1 MDVDAFDRYLLG
13 RSDADL
19 FAGVV
24 RLQQDRPDGTAV
36 TLLEKGYGLANR
48 AWQIPC
54 APDIRFDTASIT
66 KLFTA
71 VAVLQQV
78 EAEAFELDTSVTD
91 YLGLTGT
98 QISGDVTPYHLL
110 THTSGIA
117 DDADEEAGE
126 KYEDLFRDRPNYAV
140 RETRDFLPSF
150 VHKPPNFAPGQGCR
164 YCNVSYVLLGLMVE
178 QASDLPYREYVA
190 DRVFAAAGMADAV
203 FAAMDVVT
211 PRVAEGVELV
221 RDDGGSMVGWRR
233 NIYSYPPIGSPDGG
247 AHVTAAD
254 LVAFHDAL
262 RQGRLLSPASV
273 AAMLRPHARMRARG
287 EGWHDTG
294 FGFEFGTDAQGTVT
308 SYWKEGSNMGVSAIL
323 THYVQTGIT
332 AVILSNTSDGAWEP
346 STQLDRQLEGT

>member
-1 MDVDAFDRYLLG
+1 MDVDAFDQYVMG

-24 RLQQDRPDGTAV
+24 RLEQDQSDGTTV

-54 APDIRFDTASIT
+54 APEIRFDTASIT

-78 EAEAFELDTSVTD
+78 EAGAFRLDTSVTD
-91 YLGLTGT
+91 YLGLAGT
-98 QISGDVTPYHLL
+98 QISADVTPYHLL

-140 RETRDFLPSF
+140 RVTRDFLPTF
-150 VHKPPNFAPGQGCR
+150 VDKPPNFAPGQGCR

-178 QASDLPYREYVA
+178 QASGLPYREYVA
-190 DRVFAAAGMADAV
+190 ERVFVRAGMTEAV

-211 PRVAEGVELV
+211 PRIAEGLEPL
-221 RDDGGSMVGWRR
+221 RDGGKTVGWRR

-247 AHVTAAD
+247 AHVTAGD

-262 RQGRLLSPASV
+262 RRGRLLTPAQV
-273 AAMLRPHARMRARG
+273 AEMLRPHARMRVRG
-287 EGWHDTG
+287 EGWHHTG
-294 FGFEFGTDAQGTVT
+294 FGFEFGTDAEGTVT
-308 SYWKEGSNMGVSAIL
+308 SYWKEGSNMGVSGIL
-323 THYVQTGIT
+323 THYVRAGIT
-332 AVILSNTSDGAWEP
+332 AVILSTTQEGAWEP
-346 STQLDRQLEGT
+346 SIQLDGLLEGG